1 MLFFG
6 KKNSTK
12 KNIIS
17 NTEDSMCSLINSSCN
32 VDLVFLILTGISYHF
47 KLIDNEYILGDF
59 QKTKKSNKFTKRSSS
74 KNDLSSS
81 SYSNRM
87 NFIKIM

>member
-1 MLFFG
+1 MI
-6 KKNSTK
+6 T
-12 KNIIS
+12 

-59 QKTKKSNKFTKRSSS
+59 
-74 KNDLSSS
+74 
-81 SYSNRM
+81 
-87 NFIKIM
+87 